1 MALPIGRWFVFSP
14 AQSAGFVEEARVG
27 AVAEV
32 QKSIQEAVDQKGLG
46 VEIVFVGLSGL
57 RPPAESPR
65 SVKADGGGSEEADMG
80 GDLSNMPVA
89 AAVEKEVSTRLNA
102 QMKEYEAEA
111 IKERLAAE
119 SGTLVGVISGSAE
132 WKSELARQ
140 SAEARKHRLES
151 QVGPY
156 KEAPEMYRLW
166 MYLDTFRKATESARK
181 FVVAVDG
188 HELEI
193 DLDLQESVRRDL
205 FNVKVPKAGNK

>member
-1 MALPIGRWFVFSP
+1 
-14 AQSAGFVEEARVG
+14 
-27 AVAEV
+27 
-32 QKSIQEAVDQKGLG
+32 
-46 VEIVFVGLSGL
+46 
-57 RPPAESPR
+57 
-65 SVKADGGGSEEADMG
+65 MG
-80 GDLSNMPVA
+80 GDLSNMPAA

-111 IKERLAAE
+111 IKERLSAE